1 MENQNYANHRRIIP
15 LFHVVTFFTI
25 VLLIVGAVVNLC
37 MSFGNH
43 DRLYSASLILIISI
57 ILIFFFFFFRGF
69 ALRAQD
75 RAIRAEENL
84 RHFVLTGK
92 LLDKKLSIRQVIA
105 LRFASDEEFVEL
117 AGKVASSDMKPNE
130 IKQAIKNW
138 KGDYHRV

>member
-69 ALRAQD
+69 ALKAQD

-117 AGKVASSDMKPNE
+117 AAKAAAGDMKPNE

-138 KGDYHRV
+138 KGDYHRA